1 MADSVEFSAPDFPRN
16 VTAKDRTITLR
27 LLESG
32 DADALVEFA
41 RALPAHDLLFLL
53 RDIRNPKVV
62 AAWIEQVERGQ
73 IRSIVALE
81 AGRIVGCTALARDEL
96 SWSPHVGDIRMLISP
111 DMRGTGFGRILAQE
125 CLALA
130 MTDGV
135 TKLTVRLTP
144 DQGAALKVFEDLGFL
159 PEALLRDHVC
169 DAAGE
174 FHDIAIMALNLQR
187 QGGLKELYGM
197 G

>member
-1 MADSVEFSAPDFPRN
+1 MPDSPNYPRD

-27 LLESG
+27 LLES
-32 DADALVEFA
+32 ADAPALLAFA
-41 RALPAHDLLFLL
+41 NALPAHDLLFLL

-81 AGRIVGCTALARDEL
+81 GGKIVGCTALARDEL
-96 SWSPHVGDIRMLISP
+96 SWSPHVADIRMLISP

-125 CLALA
+125 CLALGMA
-130 MTDGV
+130 DGV
-135 TKLTVRLTP
+135 TKLTARLTP
-144 DQGAALKVFEDLGFL
+144 DQGAALRVFEELGFL

-169 DAAGE
+169 DADGE

-187 QGGLKELYGM
+187 QGGMKELYGM